1 MASSSSVP
9 RYVTPD
15 ELAEILRTTRK
26 GIYERRRRRTL
37 PQPFKF
43 GRNLRF
49 DLDEVIRFISESRAS
64 SPTEE

>member
-1 MASSSSVP
+1 MASSSTVP

-15 ELAEILRTTRK
+15 ELAEILRTTRR
-26 GIYERRRRRTL
+26 GIYGRISRGTL
-37 PQPFKF
+37 PPPFKF

-49 DLDEVIRFISESRAS
+49 DLDEVLKFISESRGS